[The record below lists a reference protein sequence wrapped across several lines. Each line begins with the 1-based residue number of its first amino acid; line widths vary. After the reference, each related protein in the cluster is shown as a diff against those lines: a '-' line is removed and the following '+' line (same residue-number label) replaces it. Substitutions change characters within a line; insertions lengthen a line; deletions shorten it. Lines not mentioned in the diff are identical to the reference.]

1 MPRVLTYTEGNTEAF
16 DIGENVEVRRSP
28 QAVACKKRCAVELGK
43 PQRFQ
48 EIWSWMNRVEGTMK
62 PNSSEIKEQKPWWET
77 CWSAS
82 VPPEADGVSYQAYY
96 SEVWKAHYTG
106 KDLTEVRSPQRK
118 LVPDKVGLGQYE
130 QTSLR
135 GIAIKAKANGKHRFQ
150 NLYRNL
156 NVSFLYTCWK
166 DLNKKAASGVDKVTA
181 QAYEENLEANIQGL
195 VERLKTNSYRAKLV
209 RRCYIPKEN
218 GKERPLG
225 IPALEDRL
233 VQLACAKM
241 LTAIFEADFLENS
254 YGYRPNRSAKDAV
267 NDLRFNLQFG
277 KYGYIVEADIKGFF
291 DHMDHEWLLRM
302 LKERIDDT
310 AFLNLICKWLKAG
323 ILDTD
328 GMVIHPETGTPQG
341 GIVSPVLAN
350 VYLHFA
356 LDLWFEK
363 VVKAHCKGDVLIMRY
378 ADDFV
383 CAFQY
388 RKDAIKFFKV
398 LPKRLAK
405 FDLSVAPEKTRMM
418 RFSRFH
424 PSRRKRIIF
433 LGFET
438 YWTKDQ
444 KGMPRVM
451 QRTAR
456 KKLQGACRRIK
467 DWIKGNRHLKGI
479 KFITALNRRLRGHYN
494 YYSVVGNLRSL
505 WVFYGWAVKCA
516 FKWLNRRGGKRKSFT
531 WPAFNRAIERLGL
544 ARPKLPLG
552 TKRHRVFS

>member
-1 MPRVLTYTEGNTEAF
+1 MVHY
-16 DIGENVEVRRSP
+16 
-28 QAVACKKRCAVELGK
+28 
-43 PQRFQ
+43 
-48 EIWSWMNRVEGTMK
+48 
-62 PNSSEIKEQKPWWET
+62 SSEMLKQGLWWEE
-77 CWSAS
+77 SRPS
-82 VPPEADGVSYQAYY
+82 DNPLYADGVSYQAYY
-96 SEVWKAHYTG
+96 SAVGKTHYTG

-118 LVPDKVGLGQYE
+118 LVPDNVGLGQYE
-130 QTSLR
+130 PTSLR

-150 NLYRNL
+150 DLYRCL
-156 NVSFLYTCWK
+156 NAPFLHTCWK
-166 DLNKKAASGVDKVTA
+166 DLNKNAASGVDKVTA
-181 QAYEENLEANIQGL
+181 QAYEKDLKANIRSL
-195 VERLKTNSYRAKLV
+195 AERLKAKRYRAKLV

-233 VQLACAKM
+233 VQLACAK
-241 LTAIFEADFLENS
+241 LLSAIFEADFQDNS

-302 LKERIDDT
+302 LKERIDDA
-310 AFLNLICKWLKAG
+310 AFLNLIRKWLKAG

-363 VVKAHCKGDVLIMRY
+363 VVKAHCEGEALIIRY

-398 LPKRLAK
+398 LPERLAR
-405 FDLSVAPEKTRMM
+405 FDLAVAPEKTGLM

-424 PSRRKRIIF
+424 PSRR
-433 LGFET
+433 
-438 YWTKDQ
+438 
-444 KGMPRVM
+444 
-451 QRTAR
+451 
-456 KKLQGACRRIK
+456 RRIGPK
-467 DWIKGNRHLKGI
+467 TKKGRCGLCSAPH
-479 KFITALNRRLRGHYN
+479 A
-494 YYSVVGNLRSL
+494 RS
-505 WVFYGWAVKCA
+505 YKAPYDASKIG
-516 FKWLNRRGGKRKSFT
+516 
-531 WPAFNRAIERLGL
+531 
-544 ARPKLPLG
+544 
-552 TKRHRVFS
+552 